1 MNIFTLLTS
10 CLITDIIGDAVFKWT
25 IYPDWLNVTVTTV
38 RPNDPFDINMYK
50 IQPAEILIRSLLVYI
65 FIQFLYFDPVL

>member
-50 IQPAEILIRSLLVYI
+50 I
-65 FIQFLYFDPVL
+65 